1 MEQPSIKI
9 FSKKANAWNYF
20 NPSSIT
26 LTPRQNGRHFVD
38 GICGILIQISM
49 KFVPQGP
56 INNNPLL
63 VPIVAWRRRNDKPL
77 SEPMTAYRCYANSR
91 RKENYKG
98 RYDFFFKTTLT
109 NAYVECIWAD
119 QTTFFE
125 RADAISQNFAAFHVL
140 KLSSGKSRSSESR
153 GCCSVCHIL
162 FSVCQ
167 NYGCCHY
174 SVASFTDIY
183 YVDQHWG

>member
-1 MEQPSIKI
+1 MAYVVFWFKFQ
-9 FSKKANAWNYF
+9 W
-20 NPSSIT
+20 SSFPRVQ
-26 LTPRQNGRHFVD
+26 LTIIHYWFRLWLGAEET
-38 GICGILIQISM
+38 ISHYLN
-49 KFVPQGP
+49 Q
-56 INNNPLL
+56 
-63 VPIVAWRRRNDKPL
+63 WRRTGATPTAGAKKTTKVDKI
-77 SEPMTAYRCYANSR
+77 
-91 RKENYKG
+91 
-98 RYDFFFKTTLT
+98 FFFKTTLT

-119 QTTFFE
+119 QTTFFK

-167 NYGCCHY
+167 NYGCCPY